1 MKRSVW
7 LLTTTVSLL
16 EHPFCVVGK
25 NMYVK
30 VPRKSTEEVSNL
42 YLLYEAGIAYG
53 KHYSPAR
60 SYLQGTEKCAF
71 QGNLM
76 S

>member
-1 MKRSVW
+1 M
-7 LLTTTVSLL
+7 
-16 EHPFCVVGK
+16 H
-25 NMYVK
+25 VK

-71 QGNLM
+71 QGTLM